1 MTGGV
6 KEQAVKNKE
15 NVLTKPRQDIDT
27 KKFCDVSTEISS
39 SGVIC
44 LNFFFFL
51 LTQKKDR

>member
-44 LNFFFFL
+44 LKNIFFY
-51 LTQKKDR
+51 